1 MRFKTIV
8 TIFILFFSSISSI
21 QGKED
26 KNNSGLP
33 PVEKIGEFKF
43 KFGGIIIDQKERSL
57 EFNATSNQRNGLI
70 EYALVHESGKT
81 HESLFR
87 TKVRP
92 QNLHT
97 CFLLLKHHRETRF
110 FENLWS
116 DEPKQLNFAKS
127 LIKTEV
133 CWDLNGTEI
142 TKSFEKLS
150 LNTKNNKTL
159 EKDAF
164 IFTGSKKIEGTYM
177 AEMSGSMVAV
187 YADEEA
193 VINSSDHDSNNDD
206 VWIANEEEMP
216 ELEMPVVVRFL
227 LPRSN

>member
-1 MRFKTIV
+1 M
-8 TIFILFFSSISSI
+8 

-97 CFLLLKHHRETRF
+97 CFLLLKHPRETRF

-133 CWDLNGTEI
+133 CRDLNGTEI